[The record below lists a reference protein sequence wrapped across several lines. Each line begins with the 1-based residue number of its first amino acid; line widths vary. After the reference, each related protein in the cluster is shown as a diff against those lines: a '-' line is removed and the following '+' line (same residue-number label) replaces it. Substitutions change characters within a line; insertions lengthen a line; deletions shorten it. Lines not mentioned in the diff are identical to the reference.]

1 MSGLGLNAYLRVL
14 DVRGV
19 RESVL
24 ARVPDAPPI
33 ETREYGCKE
42 FSLTDPD
49 GHLLVIGECG

>member
-1 MSGLGLNAYLRVL
+1 VTRKQA
-14 DVRGV
+14 

-33 ETREYGCKE
+33 EAKEYGCQE

-49 GHLLVIGECG
+49 GHMLVIG